1 MLVLG
6 LRWVSVLGYTSAP
19 VAPPLAAFCD
29 PAQLASRRGTPPQT
43 QQLSLAEQKKCT
55 RRLQTLGQ
63 MLQQLGP
70 VSPVPRDAPD
80 AAAMLMQVRGM
91 LMQVRGMLMQ
101 VRGMLMQVR
110 GMLMQVRGAAGA
122 HNSSRGGHSPSSLTG
137 TMVHVS
143 SSRQTTV
150 RV

>member
-101 VRGMLMQVR
+101 VRGMLMQ
-110 GMLMQVRGAAGA
+110 MRGAAGA

>member
-91 LMQVRGMLMQ
+91 LMQVRG
-101 VRGMLMQVR
+101 
-110 GMLMQVRGAAGA
+110 AAGA

>member
-101 VRGMLMQVR
+101 VRG
-110 GMLMQVRGAAGA
+110 AAGA

>member
-110 GMLMQVRGAAGA
+110 GAAGA